1 MARWCRFFAS
11 QKKSLI
17 AGVRYCLHKMT
28 QRNQDT
34 YTLPLVFDPPPP
46 PSSPARNK
54 GGRPRLTT
62 EPLSTAQRAKR
73 HRDKRKVA
81 PIEEQDTPE
90 LLRRLASG
98 LKGFR
103 DEHDSNE
110 TSDARAMMAR
120 IMRELARRYR
130 IEF

>member
-1 MARWCRFFAS
+1 MARWCRFFVP
-11 QKKSLI
+11 QKKALI
-17 AGVRYCLHKMT
+17 ASVMYCLHTMT

-34 YTLPLVFDPPPP
+34 HTLPLVFDP

-62 EPLSTAQRAKR
+62 EPLTTAQRAKR
-73 HRDKRKVA
+73 HRDKRKAA
-81 PIEEQDTPE
+81 PIEEQGTTE

-98 LKGFR
+98 LRVIR
-103 DEHDSNE
+103 DKPNGNE
-110 TSDARAMMAR
+110 TSDARATMAR
-120 IMRELARRYR
+120 IMRELARRHC